1 MTRTLRWTEG
11 SLIRTPDHGVYAL
24 IRESVRHERPYYQLL
39 WYPTPGA
46 LPINLGDSREQYSR
60 DWNRAGTI
68 KECRALAREHYA
80 AQVATNTTPP
90 EENAHGQ
97 PSSSSR

>member
-24 IRESVRHERPYYQLL
+24 IRESNRHERPYYQLL
-39 WYPTPGA
+39 WYPTRGA

-60 DWNRAGTI
+60 DWNRAGTV

-80 AQVATNTTPP
+80 KQVAAAHPP
-90 EENAHGQ
+90 EENTHG
-97 PSSSSR
+97 